1 MKSQQLWEQVGWN
14 IDFCESK
21 EMGGERTGS
30 AGDLVRLLEGLDSIS
45 EDKFYRVTALSLRE
59 ALTLV

>member
-1 MKSQQLWEQVGWN
+1 MTEPWLYGAQQ
-14 IDFCESK
+14 